1 MNWQF
6 DNPEIMHIQSWEGKY
21 FAAWSPMDM
30 VRSEFSN
37 PTSVDVALYG
47 SLDDTSAFT
56 SK

>member
-21 FAAWSPMDM
+21 FAAWLAMDM